1 MIGTQIGSYKIL
13 DKLGEGGMGV
23 VYKAVDTSLDRIVA
37 VKALSAELAHNPD
50 LEKRFRAEAKAQ
62 ANLNHTNI
70 ATLYA
75 FLVQDNVPWMVMEFI
90 EGESIAD
97 MIGRR
102 GVIPWQEAVPIFK
115 QALLG
120 IGYAHRM
127 GIVHR
132 DIKPSNIMVNR
143 QGIVKVMDFGIAK
156 VMGNRGMTR
165 TGTQMGTAYYMSP
178 EQVVNRGVDIRSD
191 IYSLG
196 VTLFEMLTANVPF
209 TGDTDFE
216 VMQAHMQTVPPLPTR
231 YYPYIPKGI
240 ENAVMQAIDKSQ
252 ANRFQTVEEFGLA
265 LERPEDYQAPAPG
278 AVAAGAPLTGG
289 TRLEAN
295 TQTMMPPLL
304 PPQAAVTATIPPQ
317 PPPPPAKPGLLAGRN
332 ARIGVIGGAVALLAV
347 VAFLARPKPQPQ
359 APVNSGVPFSQA
371 VPSTPQ
377 QQGQVE
383 VSVPIPAPS
392 GQTPQTA
399 GSQPPR
405 QQSQQPQSARPP
417 AQASAPPPPS
427 APPPAPAPSD
437 GSRGVS
443 VPAAAPNTP
452 PPPAAP
458 AAAPVASGGSPLTI
472 PAGTRITVRTIG
484 MASTRSSKQGDSIA
498 ASVDGAVSIAGR
510 TAIPRGADA
519 ALRIASLDGG
529 LVLELADI
537 GMGGRHFQATAEPY
551 TAGQSD
557 AKDKKGGNK
566 VGGFFRHLDPV
577 KKRGA
582 GGAEG
587 ATVVAPESRI
597 TFTLTQPLEV
607 IAP

>member
-1 MIGTQIGSYKIL
+1 MIGKQIGSYKIL

-37 VKALSAELAHNPD
+37 VKALSAELAQNPS
-50 LEKRFRAEAKAQ
+50 LEQRFRAEAKAQ
-62 ANLNHTNI
+62 ATLNHTNI

-97 MIGRR
+97 MISRR
-102 GVIPWQEAVPIFK
+102 GLIPWQEAVPIFK

-120 IGYAHRM
+120 IGYAHRA
-127 GIVHR
+127 GIIHR
-132 DIKPSNIMVNR
+132 DIKPSNIMVNKA
-143 QGIVKVMDFGIAK
+143 GIVKVMDFGIAK

-191 IYSLG
+191 VYSLG
-196 VTLFEMLTANVPF
+196 ITLYEMLTANVPF

-216 VMQAHMQTVPPLPTR
+216 VMQAHMQTAPPLPTR
-231 YYPYIPKGI
+231 FYPYIPKGV
-240 ENAVMQAIDKSQ
+240 ENAVLQAIDKSQ
-252 ANRFQTVEEFGLA
+252 ANRFQTVEEFGAA
-265 LERPEDYQAPAPG
+265 LEHPEDYQATAPA
-278 AVAAGAPLTGG
+278 AAAAGPALAGA
-289 TRLEAN
+289 TRLEAD
-295 TQTMMPPLL
+295 TKTMMPPSV
-304 PPQAAVTATIPPQ
+304 PRQAAVTATIPPPQ
-317 PPPPPAKPGLLAGRN
+317 PPQPPPPAKPGLLASRN
-332 ARIGVIGGAVALLAV
+332 VKIGVIGGAVAVIAI

-359 APVNSGVPFSQA
+359 ASVNPGVPFSQA
-371 VPSTPQ
+371 VPSAPQ
-377 QQGQVE
+377 QQGQVD
-383 VSVPIPAPS
+383 VPVPMPPPS
-392 GQTPQTA
+392 GQPPQTSA
-399 GSQPPR
+399 KQPPP
-405 QQSQQPQSARPP
+405 QQAQQQPATRPP
-417 AQASAPPPPS
+417 VQASAPPPPS
-427 APPPAPAPSD
+427 APPPAPAASD

-458 AAAPVASGGSPLTI
+458 AAVASAGSPLTI
-472 PAGTRITVRTIG
+472 PAGTHITVRTIG

-498 ASVDGAVSIAGR
+498 ASVDSAISVAGR

-519 ALRIASLDGG
+519 ALRVASLDDG

-537 GMGGRHFQATAEPY
+537 GMGGRHYQASADPY
-551 TAGQSD
+551 AAGQSG
-557 AKDKKGGNK
+557 AKEKKGNK

-577 KKRGA
+577 KKHGSS
-582 GGAEG
+582 EQ

-597 TFTLTQPLEV
+597 TFTLKQPLEV
-607 IAP
+607 MAP